1 MKISNPFKRKSK
13 SSAFKNLPTPP
24 EPIDDRSY
32 LATALGAAQADKK
45 SGAYDEFL
53 FSENSLVE
61 MPFEESAE
69 NYLKLISK
77 RLEDQGRWEVLS
89 YEKEVLQLEAKINI
103 EKAKEAQLASDLAQ
117 IEKLIDREQ
126 AILDGDEPGRHGLY
140 WKDSLPRLT
149 SRLGGLLRLS
159 APFVIFTIVGLVD
172 LGILYFSLN
181 NVPGIDRFPEV
192 AAFTIPAVGV
202 SLVAP
207 HFIGDR
213 INLLVH
219 GESHSKINKIELVSL
234 ATVWI
239 VFIAVM
245 TQIRLNF
252 MLKEEKTDSIWRAAE
267 NTIAISAM
275 NFLLLAG
282 LGSWLIFMA
291 ARRNPHQYNFLRLE
305 LRHQKIVQKIEK
317 STSTLVKLQS
327 TLPAINMHR
336 NTSEAS
342 VSAGLSTATEELV
355 KATKSTYRRALI
367 NEFGSTDFTSSYF
380 KNH

>member
-13 SSAFKNLPTPP
+13 SSVFKNLPTPP

-32 LATALGAAQADKK
+32 LATALGAALADKK

-149 SRLGGLLRLS
+149 SRAGGLLRVM
-159 APFVIFTIVGLVD
+159 APYLVFTLVGIVD
-172 LGILYFSLN
+172 LGILY
-181 NVPGIDRFPEV
+181 
-192 AAFTIPAVGV
+192 
-202 SLVAP
+202 
-207 HFIGDR
+207 
-213 INLLVH
+213 
-219 GESHSKINKIELVSL
+219 
-234 ATVWI
+234 
-239 VFIAVM
+239 
-245 TQIRLNF
+245 
-252 MLKEEKTDSIWRAAE
+252 
-267 NTIAISAM
+267 
-275 NFLLLAG
+275 
-282 LGSWLIFMA
+282 
-291 ARRNPHQYNFLRLE
+291 
-305 LRHQKIVQKIEK
+305 
-317 STSTLVKLQS
+317 
-327 TLPAINMHR
+327 
-336 NTSEAS
+336 
-342 VSAGLSTATEELV
+342 
-355 KATKSTYRRALI
+355 
-367 NEFGSTDFTSSYF
+367 
-380 KNH
+380 

>member
-1 MKISNPFKRKSK
+1 MKFANPLKRKNK
-13 SSAFKNLPTPP
+13 ASSFKNLPTPP

-32 LATALGAAQADKK
+32 LATALGAAVADKK

-77 RLEDQGRWEVLS
+77 RLEDQGRWEYLS
-89 YEKEVLQLEAKINI
+89 YEKEVLELEAKINI

-149 SRLGGLLRLS
+149 SRIGGLLRLA
-159 APFVIFTIVGLVD
+159 APFATFTIVGLVD

-219 GESHSKINKIELVSL
+219 GEVHRKINKLELVSL

-239 VFIAVM
+239 IFITVM

-252 MLKEEKTDSIWRAAE
+252 MLKEEKSDSIWRFTE

-305 LRHQKIVQKIEK
+305 LRHQKLMKKIEN

-327 TLPAINMHR
+327 MLPAVKMHR
-336 NTSEAS
+336 DTSEAS
-342 VSAGLSTATEELV
+342 VSSNLNSATEELV

-380 KNH
+380 KNQ

>member
-1 MKISNPFKRKSK
+1 MKIANPLRRKSK
-13 SSAFKNLPTPP
+13 SSVFKNLPTPP

-77 RLEDQGRWEVLS
+77 RLEDQGRWENLA
-89 YEKEVLQLEAKINI
+89 YEKEVLQLEARINI
-103 EKAKEAQLASDLAQ
+103 EKAKEAQLASDLADL
-117 IEKLIDREQ
+117 EKLIDREQ
-126 AILDGDEPGRHGLY
+126 AILDGDEPGKHGLY

-149 SRLGGLLRLS
+149 SRRGGLLRIM
-159 APFVIFTIVGLVD
+159 APYVVFTLVGIVD
-172 LGILYFSLN
+172 LGILYYSLN
-181 NVPGIDRFPEV
+181 NVPGIDNFPEV
-192 AAFTIPAVGV
+192 AAFTAPAVGV

-213 INLLVH
+213 INLLIH
-219 GESHSKINKIELVSL
+219 GEKHAKVNKIELTFL

-239 VFIAVM
+239 LFIAVM

-252 MLKEEKTDSIWRAAE
+252 MLEDEPVDSIWRYPE
-267 NTIAISAM
+267 NLISISVM
-275 NFLLLAG
+275 NFLFLAG
-282 LGSWLIFMA
+282 LGTWLIFLA

-305 LRHQKIVQKIEK
+305 LRHQKLVSELEK
-317 STSTLVKLQS
+317 STIKLVELHS
-327 TLPAINMHR
+327 RIPSANLHR
-336 NTSEAS
+336 EASALS
-342 VSAGLSTATEELV
+342 VSANISTAREELT

-380 KNH
+380 KNQ